1 MKKKYLPF
9 LCLVLVLACAILF
22 SSCTTVRAQ
31 SSDVNE
37 TSPGGDSAVLTNHFG
52 QRLDEIIIGIPD
64 FSYTYDDKWQDA
76 TVYYGFQE
84 TGIGMA
90 VATHLFLYDDST
102 FLLEPSGFS
111 SKYANY
117 LFGSFSID
125 GNRLILALEVPDVPQ
140 RKNTDISALKIS
152 IVINNDES
160 LTIVKDETSLPG
172 FDFKLADDLIL
183 TKREIKSD

>member
-1 MKKKYLPF
+1 MNKLNVSF
-9 LCLVLVLACAILF
+9 LCLVLVLACAICF
-22 SSCTTVRAQ
+22 SSCTPVGAQ
-31 SSDVNE
+31 GSDAIE

-117 LFGSFSID
+117 L
-125 GNRLILALEVPDVPQ
+125 
-140 RKNTDISALKIS
+140 
-152 IVINNDES
+152 S
-160 LTIVKDETSLPG
+160 L
-172 FDFKLADDLIL
+172 DL
-183 TKREIKSD
+183 